1 MGDMKN
7 KLINEVNKE
16 VQELEVIRKELRK
29 TYDFYRSYDG
39 SDTAILY
46 LKNLSDVRLIKKICE
61 PIGIDF
67 RTMRTFIFHRY
78 DNNGKRVAHGNN
90 VRWDVK
96 KKLKDYYA
104 KTTKTED
111 DIKDVKHEHEKQIRR
126 KLTNYRKENKLSIRA
141 LAEIFG
147 LNVSTIREW
156 MLDGD
161 RKLNRKNY
169 KIILSN
175 LKHLENDTTDYK

>member
-1 MGDMKN
+1 M
-7 KLINEVNKE
+7 
-16 VQELEVIRKELRK
+16 IREFAFGLGRRHYFEDSSNMVKWMDLH
-29 TYDFYRSYDG
+29 
-39 SDTAILY
+39 SDTYMSLY
-46 LKNLSDVRLIKKICE
+46 EYDDDV
-61 PIGIDF
+61 
-67 RTMRTFIFHRY
+67 
-78 DNNGKRVAHGNN
+78 
-90 VRWDVK
+90 
-96 KKLKDYYA
+96 KDYYA

-111 DIKDVKHEHEKQIRR
+111 DIKDVKHEHEKQIRK

-175 LKHLENDTTDYK
+175 LKHLENDTT